1 MTGKAQASDQPDP
14 ADIEAQDEDVE
25 GHSML
30 VDPTMARN
38 LAASRSREIDRQ
50 VRDQQRAREAR
61 AQDTKRR

>member
-1 MTGKAQASDQPDP
+1 MTGKARASQQPDP
-14 ADIEAQDEDVE
+14 ADIERPDEDVE

-30 VDPTMARN
+30 VDPAMARN